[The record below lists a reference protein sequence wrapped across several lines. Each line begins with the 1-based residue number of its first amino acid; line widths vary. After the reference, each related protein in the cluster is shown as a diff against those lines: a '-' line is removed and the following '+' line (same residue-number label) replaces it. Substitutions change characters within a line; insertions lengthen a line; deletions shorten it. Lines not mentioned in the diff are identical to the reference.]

1 MKISDMK
8 IKGRYVLILKISL
21 VNLIFVFLHLTG
33 KRNFVDLFSSFDDVF
48 L

>member
-8 IKGRYVLILKISL
+8 IMERYVLILRTFS
-21 VNLIFVFLHLTG
+21 VHLIFVFIHLTG
-33 KRNFVDLFSSFDDVF
+33 RRNFVDLFSSFDDVF